1 MCIYCTC
8 GFGVFIYAF
17 DVSFRSSRVELCV
30 IGIAVYFT
38 QHAIGNFTDEPFE
51 SEMGTNQRKQLL

>member
-1 MCIYCTC
+1 MYLLHVWFW
-8 GFGVFIYAF
+8 GYLYAF

-51 SEMGTNQRKQLL
+51 SER